1 MKNIYSFSQVI
12 IILIVLV
19 ASILSVNP
27 KMIMLFPHT
36 HIHQSVG
43 AGKSSNFFISNAMSI
58 RLCSKAI
65 SLTSEAMSV

>member
-1 MKNIYSFSQVI
+1 MLKDPEKKKKNIYSFSQVI

-27 KMIMLFPHT
+27 KKIMLSPHT

-43 AGKSSNFFISNAMSI
+43 AGKISTSCLSSF
-58 RLCSKAI
+58 
-65 SLTSEAMSV
+65 